1 MWLLLTLLVFFTA
14 RSIAA
19 RVKHPLANPLL
30 LSLLFLIPLLILSE
44 QSYEVYTEETKAI
57 HFLLNYAVI
66 ALAYPLYEHLSAI
79 KQQWKMILVACVIAS
94 ITSAGLGASFA
105 FILSGDLNIAAT
117 VLPKSISTP
126 FALETSSTLSG
137 YPSIT
142 SALVVIAGLFG
153 AFVGY
158 PILNKMR
165 ITSPVARGLTMGAI
179 SHAIGTAKANEQSLD
194 EGAFS
199 SLALVICGVLTAVF
213 SPFMFD
219 WVTNL
224 LK

>member
-1 MWLLLTLLVFFTA
+1 MWLLLTLLVFFSA
-14 RSIAA
+14 RAIAA

-30 LSLLFLIPLLILSE
+30 LSLLFLIPLLIFSE
-44 QSYEVYTEETKAI
+44 QSYEVYFNQTELL
-57 HFLLNYAVI
+57 HFLLNFSVI
-66 ALAYPLYEHLSAI
+66 ALAYPLYENLSAI
-79 KQQWKMILVACVIAS
+79 KQQWKMILVACIIAS
-94 ITSAGLGASFA
+94 ITSAGLGAGLA
-105 FILSGDLNIAAT
+105 FLISGDLNIAAT

-126 FALETSSTLSG
+126 FALETSTTLGG

-165 ITSPVARGLTMGAI
+165 ITSPIARGLTMGAI
-179 SHAIGTAKANEQSLD
+179 SHAIGTAKANEKSLH

-199 SLALVICGVLTAVF
+199 SLALVICGVLTAIF

-219 WVTNL
+219 WVTNIL
-224 LK
+224 N